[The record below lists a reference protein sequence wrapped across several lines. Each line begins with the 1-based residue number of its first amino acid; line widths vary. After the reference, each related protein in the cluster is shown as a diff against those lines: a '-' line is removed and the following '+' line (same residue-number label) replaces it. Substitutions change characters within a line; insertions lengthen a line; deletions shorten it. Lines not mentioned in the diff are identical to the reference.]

1 MAIYIEYIW
10 QCHFYPSMP
19 LEYTMFI
26 LVAYP
31 AHQCRVYH
39 IWFSVI
45 WFNLNCNWSPKV
57 ATIRKRI
64 CRILSPAELQCHC
77 QMQQVPLK
85 RNIFSF
91 FIMLTI
97 NCLEKSSLQKA
108 MLLYI
113 FLPSSNI
120 GFIFR
125 CPLLSIIL
133 FVILDIFVCNN
144 DCRSLDSTITTRN
157 GVQMWVNMI

>member
-57 ATIRKRI
+57 ARIRKRI
-64 CRILSPAELQCHC
+64 CRILSPAEFQCHC

-85 RNIFSF
+85 SNIFSF

-97 NCLEKSSLQKA
+97 NCLEKCKRPCC
-108 MLLYI
+108 YI
-113 FLPSSNI
+113 FSYLHLISASHWDECPS
-120 GFIFR
+120 
-125 CPLLSIIL
+125 PLFALWFLTFS
-133 FVILDIFVCNN
+133 FVIMIV
-144 DCRSLDSTITTRN
+144 
-157 GVQMWVNMI
+157 GVWIQLLLQETGFKYE